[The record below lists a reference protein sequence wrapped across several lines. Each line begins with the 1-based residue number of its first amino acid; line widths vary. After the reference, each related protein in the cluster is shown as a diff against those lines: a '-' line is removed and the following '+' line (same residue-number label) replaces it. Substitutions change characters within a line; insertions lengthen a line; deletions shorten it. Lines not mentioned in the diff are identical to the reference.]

1 MADPVIKIHENFTIS
16 DGISSSAFTTGDA
29 DYTPTTFAA
38 KLTNDLAGNT
48 VTFDDTSGSGY
59 LEFAN
64 AATLT
69 GMPNYIFTIP
79 SSDFYVKAGGRVDF
93 SNVNLDAQMTIGVI
107 YEAQLPFGQVGDM
120 IVGEN
125 AGDEAASDVAMSAD
139 GTIVA
144 VGEHKYDDKGRAA
157 VYKYSGGLW
166 VKMGAYID
174 GTVVGGFFGKGIALS
189 ADGSIVAIGAEAS
202 SDSIGLVRMFQ
213 YSTPGIIGG
222 SWTPIGENIDG
233 NVVSH
238 GATQRFGGAVALSDN
253 GSIVAIG
260 DWGGYYIV
268 VYQYKIPTTTE
279 WTSGNVIK
287 GTDTTQVVDKFYWT
301 LLGANMNPGVGGRFG
316 QKISLNANGNIVAAG
331 GEWVS
336 GDAGRVI
343 AYQYNGGSWS
353 QLGSQIHA
361 DKRTQTPSLSDDG
374 NIIAVGAAGFN
385 ATGMTKVY
393 QYSTPGEI
401 GGSWNQLGNDMAGGV
416 GTSYMQKVAIN
427 GDGTIL
433 VASGPGQ
440 TANNNSVGFANIWQ
454 YNGSSWIKVE
464 SISGSATSK
473 LGNTVSISRDG
484 SIFILGAPGYDVTGT
499 DSQGAAFVYRLPG
512 TGIVSNSSTIPAG
525 DSFINNFVSTI
536 ETDLDLP
543 LSYDADNALITF
555 DGLAQDIS
563 MSITSTDTSVFDM
576 FITEITVADN
586 TLPFI
591 TYGQPDPTLA
601 NYIENGMT
609 MTELLASY
617 TVAQLVAGGITAAQL
632 FAENIS
638 LVDIIAGGG
647 VPDWNMDS
655 GANRLVQS
663 YVKDFIDISGSL
675 ILHGNAN
682 LTVTGNIETKG
693 NIIVNYP
700 TLDADLSFNHRIFVG
715 EDVSMNGN
723 VTVGDVSVKG
733 KVVNCSFPNSSI
745 PESTFVGTI
754 LTPPDYTQPTIM
766 YEKGFDTTAD
776 VSMNANVQLNNLKV
790 DGNIAFSDGTTMNT
804 YDDNKESS
812 GTTFKASTFTSLTIS
827 NTLTAGSFST
837 SSDYRIK
844 TDVSQL
850 DETITLDNLRPVKY
864 LQTLI
869 NKPQYGL
876 IAHELQEYYPDL
888 VVGEK
893 DGDEL
898 QRVNYTGLVALL
910 IHEIKQLKQEL
921 TELENEVQ

>member
-1 MADPVIKIHENFTIS
+1 
-16 DGISSSAFTTGDA
+16 
-29 DYTPTTFAA
+29 
-38 KLTNDLAGNT
+38 
-48 VTFDDTSGSGY
+48 
-59 LEFAN
+59 
-64 AATLT
+64 
-69 GMPNYIFTIP
+69 
-79 SSDFYVKAGGRVDF
+79 
-93 SNVNLDAQMTIGVI
+93 
-107 YEAQLPFGQVGDM
+107 
-120 IVGEN
+120 
-125 AGDEAASDVAMSAD
+125 
-139 GTIVA
+139 
-144 VGEHKYDDKGRAA
+144 
-157 VYKYSGGLW
+157 
-166 VKMGAYID
+166 
-174 GTVVGGFFGKGIALS
+174 
-189 ADGSIVAIGAEAS
+189 
-202 SDSIGLVRMFQ
+202 
-213 YSTPGIIGG
+213 
-222 SWTPIGENIDG
+222 
-233 NVVSH
+233 
-238 GATQRFGGAVALSDN
+238 
-253 GSIVAIG
+253 
-260 DWGGYYIV
+260 
-268 VYQYKIPTTTE
+268 
-279 WTSGNVIK
+279 
-287 GTDTTQVVDKFYWT
+287 
-301 LLGANMNPGVGGRFG
+301 
-316 QKISLNANGNIVAAG
+316 
-331 GEWVS
+331 
-336 GDAGRVI
+336 
-343 AYQYNGGSWS
+343 
-353 QLGSQIHA
+353 
-361 DKRTQTPSLSDDG
+361 
-374 NIIAVGAAGFN
+374 
-385 ATGMTKVY
+385 
-393 QYSTPGEI
+393 
-401 GGSWNQLGNDMAGGV
+401 
-416 GTSYMQKVAIN
+416 
-427 GDGTIL
+427 
-433 VASGPGQ
+433 
-440 TANNNSVGFANIWQ
+440 
-454 YNGSSWIKVE
+454 
-464 SISGSATSK
+464 
-473 LGNTVSISRDG
+473 
-484 SIFILGAPGYDVTGT
+484 
-499 DSQGAAFVYRLPG
+499 
-512 TGIVSNSSTIPAG
+512 
-525 DSFINNFVSTI
+525 
-536 ETDLDLP
+536 
-543 LSYDADNALITF
+543 
-555 DGLAQDIS
+555 
-563 MSITSTDTSVFDM
+563 M